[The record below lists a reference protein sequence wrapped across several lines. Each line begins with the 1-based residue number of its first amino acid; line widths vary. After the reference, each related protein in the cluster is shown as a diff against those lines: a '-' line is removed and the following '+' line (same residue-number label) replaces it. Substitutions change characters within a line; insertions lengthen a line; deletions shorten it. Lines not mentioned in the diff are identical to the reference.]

1 MINHWLFRCKDITYL
16 ISQSM
21 DVKLPLKI
29 RLGIK
34 FHLMMCDLCLRYK
47 KQLEL
52 IRKVILKI
60 EAEKEAD
67 SFTTPLPEQIR
78 EKIKNH
84 LKNH

>member
-1 MINHWLFRCKDITYL
+1 
-16 ISQSM
+16 M

-47 KQLEL
+47 KQLDL
-52 IRKVILKI
+52 IRKAILKI
-60 EAEKEAD
+60 ESEKKTD
-67 SFTTPLPEQIR
+67 SLITPLPEQTR

-84 LKNH
+84 LKNQ